1 MQTGLHRR
9 WMGVVFAVLI
19 TITFGM
25 ANQVV
30 QSNTLCDALANATSF
45 DKLWIGVVLTVCTLA
60 IIFGGI
66 WRISR
71 FSSMVVPIMA
81 VGYIALALVI
91 VAINIS
97 QLPAVLERII
107 GCAFGW
113 QQAAGGMV
121 GAAIMQGV
129 KRGLFSNEA
138 GEGSAPNAAAIAETS
153 HPVKQ
158 GLIQAL
164 GVFVDTIIICT
175 CTAFIILISGA
186 DGSGKDGILLTTFA
200 VESQIGIAGRYFIT
214 AAIFLFAYST
224 IIANYFYGET
234 NIRFITSNKH
244 AVNAFRI
251 ITGVTV
257 MIGSL
262 VGLQT
267 AWSMV
272 DICMG
277 LMTLFNLVA
286 ILLLSD
292 KVFRLLR
299 NYKQQRREGKEP
311 EFHRSMMPDIAKDI
325 ECWED

>member
-1 MQTGLHRR
+1 
-9 WMGVVFAVLI
+9 
-19 TITFGM
+19 
-25 ANQVV
+25 
-30 QSNTLCDALANATSF
+30 
-45 DKLWIGVVLTVCTLA
+45 
-60 IIFGGI
+60 
-66 WRISR
+66 
-71 FSSMVVPIMA
+71 
-81 VGYIALALVI
+81 
-91 VAINIS
+91 
-97 QLPAVLERII
+97 
-107 GCAFGW
+107 
-113 QQAAGGMV
+113 MV

-164 GVFVDTIIICT
+164 GVFVDTIIICS

-186 DGSGKDGILLTTFA
+186 DGSGKDGILLTSFA

-214 AAIFLFAYST
+214 SAIFLFAYST

-311 EFHRSMMPDIAKDI
+311 EFRRSMMPDIAKDI